1 LPGNGKE
8 IPVKGKA
15 LLIVAVVVI
24 VISVMV
30 LFDPFDLYNKIN
42 AEAIVAS
49 VFQVPEA
56 AKAYLGV
63 EYNPDLVKNIAKD
76 FYYVQISDREFIIE
90 LSGDKYKK
98 NINIYEFKTA
108 GTVFMHR

>member
-1 LPGNGKE
+1 
-8 IPVKGKA
+8 
-15 LLIVAVVVI
+15 
-24 VISVMV
+24 M
-30 LFDPFDLYNKIN
+30 
-42 AEAIVAS
+42 S

-56 AKAYLGV
+56 AKTYLGV
-63 EYNPDLVKNIAKD
+63 EYNPDLVKHIAKD
-76 FYYVQISDREFIIE
+76 FYYVQVSDREFIIE